1 MEHEY
6 IMDKYEIIKQI
17 GEGSFGKIFLAKGK
31 MDNEPCVIKEINLT
45 KMPVKEK
52 EASEKEVI
60 LLAKMKHANIVTF
73 YASLQE
79 KNKLYIVM
87 EYCDG
92 GDLMKRI
99 NMQHG
104 VLFDEDQILSWF
116 VQISLGLK
124 HIHDKKILH
133 RDVKAQ
139 NVFLSNNGKVAKL
152 GDFGIAR
159 QLNSTTEFAHTCVGT
174 PYYLSPEICEN
185 RPYNNKTD
193 IWSLGCVLYELCAL
207 KHPFQGNSLHE
218 LVLKICRGR
227 FQPVSPNYSYD
238 LRMLISQLF
247 KISPRDRPSINSI
260 LRKPFLHKF
269 VLRYLPPEVAQEELS
284 HTVVYRK
291 RPSASHSRA
300 KQIQAYKL
308 QKSRVQ
314 DPVSLE
320 SGIPQTSR
328 FNMAERPET
337 FRVRGHYG
345 HYYEKLDNLQRK
357 ANAHYD
363 LSHISQRVEDYYKL
377 KGQVVPPPPPPDWT
391 AEFLQRRF
399 EAQQYKIKVEKQMG
413 LRPSSADPYHDQIQ
427 QQKKKEEHLKNHQQ
441 NMSRKNEMKEQEYL
455 KQLQK
460 IREEYHSDIKE
471 FRFRAGVVQGGVKFE
486 INLDVCFPEED
497 SIQEAEELDKLNE
510 TLTFVDGENLKEKLV
525 EVYEN
530 HTDRALEKLSDYP
543 TESIHDMK
551 KPRKHWQPGA
561 PQTLLNFLAGADVTS
576 ACPTMAGNELADHV
590 ILPEDIPEN
599 RKQWKQTP
607 PETLLNILA
616 KAELSDDS
624 FICFEEDEEGRLTL
638 LPPKENKEDDSETY
652 SVAVD
657 EGRHEP
663 RSDDEDTNF
672 EDSEDEL
679 RRELEESLEKLSTS
693 PAERTMESHNFSIN
707 KGQTDEEKTSLP
719 HKLGKSDDDLEN
731 YHGDKQLNTQ
741 ETVLTDPKVLIPHGV
756 QADGGLS
763 QVSLQ
768 LLKGNVNPEH
778 HIITD
783 IQLFTQ
789 TLQQFSK
796 GSDLQRM
803 VFFGPEL
810 ANRNNGIF
818 TGALFHFQWNI
829 QESLNITWWIHKT
842 GASPSSPEG
851 KDVIQCP
858 RRIHHN
864 HIAAG
869 TNQAVHESEEVV
881 VDKFQFAEERT
892 ACNEGSISRTPHSS
906 TTKQMHKIPLRNNAG
921 SNNEHSNLK
930 QARNFKICN
939 CFKELLCM
947 ALSEKDLKV
956 EL

>member
-1 MEHEY
+1 
-6 IMDKYEIIKQI
+6 MDKYKLIKQI

-31 MDNEPCVIKEINLT
+31 VDDEPCVIKEINLT

-52 EASEKEVI
+52 EASEKEVM

-73 YASLQE
+73 YASVQE
-79 KNKLYIVM
+79 ENKLYIVM

-238 LRMLISQLF
+238 LRILISQLF

-260 LRKPFLHKF
+260 LRKPFLQKL
-269 VLRYLPPEVAQEELS
+269 VLRYLPPEVTQEELS
-284 HTVVYRK
+284 HTVVHRK

-308 QKSRVQ
+308 QKTRVQ

-320 SGIPQTSR
+320 SGIVMPFKKQELFQRHEWKPPSRVQQPIIQPQTSR
-328 FNMAERPET
+328 FNMAERPGSI
-337 FRVRGHYG
+337 RVHGHCG
-345 HYYEKLDNLQRK
+345 QYYEKLENLQRK
-357 ANAHYD
+357 ANAHYG
-363 LSHISQRVEDYYKL
+363 LSHISQRVEDYYEL
-377 KGQVVPPPPPPDWT
+377 KVAPPPPPPDWT

-427 QQKKKEEHLKNHQQ
+427 QQKTKEEHLKNDQQ

-471 FRFRAGVVQGGVKFE
+471 FRVRAGVLQENQKIQDKTYLVRQGKAEHQSENKDISGTGEESLQDMEESFKQVTLQDRQDQIILEKRHNTKGGVKFE

-497 SIQEAEELDKLNE
+497 SIQEAEVLDKLNE

-525 EVYEN
+525 DVYEN
-530 HTDRALEKLSDYP
+530 DAHRALEKLSDYP
-543 TESIHDMK
+543 EESIHDMK

-576 ACPTMAGNELADHV
+576 TCPTMAGNELAHHA
-590 ILPEDIPEN
+590 ILPEN

-607 PETLLNILA
+607 PETLLSILA

-624 FICFEEDEEGRLTL
+624 FVSFEEDKEGRIIL
-638 LPPKENKEDDSETY
+638 LPPEENKEDDSETY
-652 SVAVD
+652 SAVDID
-657 EGRHEP
+657 EGRLEP
-663 RSDDEDTNF
+663 RSDGEDTNF

-679 RRELEESLEKLSTS
+679 RHELEESLEKLSTS
-693 PAERTMESHNFSIN
+693 PAEESYIFSIN
-707 KGQTDEEKTSLP
+707 KGQTDEEKMSLP
-719 HKLGKSDDDLEN
+719 HTLKKSGDDLEN
-731 YHGDKQLNTQ
+731 
-741 ETVLTDPKVLIPHGV
+741 
-756 QADGGLS
+756 
-763 QVSLQ
+763 
-768 LLKGNVNPEH
+768 
-778 HIITD
+778 
-783 IQLFTQ
+783 
-789 TLQQFSK
+789 
-796 GSDLQRM
+796 
-803 VFFGPEL
+803 
-810 ANRNNGIF
+810 
-818 TGALFHFQWNI
+818 
-829 QESLNITWWIHKT
+829 
-842 GASPSSPEG
+842 
-851 KDVIQCP
+851 
-858 RRIHHN
+858 N
-864 HIAAG
+864 H
-869 TNQAVHESEEVV
+869 E
-881 VDKFQFAEERT
+881 
-892 ACNEGSISRTPHSS
+892 
-906 TTKQMHKIPLRNNAG
+906 
-921 SNNEHSNLK
+921 
-930 QARNFKICN
+930 
-939 CFKELLCM
+939 
-947 ALSEKDLKV
+947 
-956 EL
+956 

>member
-1 MEHEY
+1 
-6 IMDKYEIIKQI
+6 MDKYAIIKQI

-247 KISPRDRPSINSI
+247 KTSPRDRPSINSI
-260 LRKPFLHKF
+260 LRKPFLHKL

-284 HTVVYRK
+284 HTVVHRK

-320 SGIPQTSR
+320 SGIVMPFKKQELFQRNEWKPPSRAQQPIIQPQTFR
-328 FNMAERPET
+328 FSMAERPES

-363 LSHISQRVEDYYKL
+363 LFHISQRAEDYYKL
-377 KGQVVPPPPPPDWT
+377 KGQVAPPPPPPDWT

-399 EAQQYKIKVEKQMG
+399 EAQQYKMKVEKQMG

-427 QQKKKEEHLKNHQQ
+427 KQKKKEEHLKNHQQ

-471 FRFRAGVVQGGVKFE
+471 FRFRAGVVQENQKIQDKTYLVRQGKAEHQSENKAVSGTGESLQDMEENFKQVRLQDRQDQTILEKRHTTKGGVKFE

-530 HTDRALEKLSDYP
+530 HTDRALEKLCDYP

-551 KPRKHWQPGA
+551 KPRRHWQPGA
-561 PQTLLNFLAGADVTS
+561 PQTLLNFLA
-576 ACPTMAGNELADHV
+576 ADHV
-590 ILPEDIPEN
+590 ILPEDVPEN

-624 FICFEEDEEGRLTL
+624 FICFEEDKEGRLTL
-638 LPPKENKEDDSETY
+638 LPPKENKEDDSEAY
-652 SVAVD
+652 SAAVD
-657 EGRHEP
+657 QGRLEP

-693 PAERTMESHNFSIN
+693 PAERTWN
-707 KGQTDEEKTSLP
+707 
-719 HKLGKSDDDLEN
+719 
-731 YHGDKQLNTQ
+731 
-741 ETVLTDPKVLIPHGV
+741 LT
-756 QADGGLS
+756 
-763 QVSLQ
+763 
-768 LLKGNVNPEH
+768 
-778 HIITD
+778 T
-783 IQLFTQ
+783 
-789 TLQQFSK
+789 
-796 GSDLQRM
+796 
-803 VFFGPEL
+803 
-810 ANRNNGIF
+810 
-818 TGALFHFQWNI
+818 FQ
-829 QESLNITWWIHKT
+829 
-842 GASPSSPEG
+842 
-851 KDVIQCP
+851 
-858 RRIHHN
+858 
-864 HIAAG
+864 
-869 TNQAVHESEEVV
+869 
-881 VDKFQFAEERT
+881 
-892 ACNEGSISRTPHSS
+892 
-906 TTKQMHKIPLRNNAG
+906 
-921 SNNEHSNLK
+921 
-930 QARNFKICN
+930 
-939 CFKELLCM
+939 
-947 ALSEKDLKV
+947 
-956 EL
+956 

>member
-1 MEHEY
+1 
-6 IMDKYEIIKQI
+6 MDKYELIKQI

-31 MDNEPCVIKEINLT
+31 MDDEPCVIKEINLT

-79 KNKLYIVM
+79 ENKLYIVM

-139 NVFLSNNGKVAKL
+139 NVFLSNNGRVAKL

-227 FQPVSPNYSYD
+227 FQPVSLNYSYD
-238 LRMLISQLF
+238 LRILISQLF

-260 LRKPFLHKF
+260 LRKPFLQRL
-269 VLRYLPPEVAQEELS
+269 VLRHLPPEVAREEFS
-284 HTVVYRK
+284 HAVVHRK

-308 QKSRVQ
+308 QKTRVQ

-320 SGIPQTSR
+320 SGIVLHFKKQELFQRNEWKPPSRVQQPIIQPQSSR
-328 FNMAERPET
+328 FNMAERPGSI
-337 FRVRGHYG
+337 RVHGHYG
-345 HYYEKLDNLQRK
+345 HYYEKLDSLERR

-363 LSHISQRVEDYYKL
+363 LSHISQRVEDYYVL
-377 KGQVVPPPPPPDWT
+377 KGRFAPPPPPPDWT

-427 QQKKKEEHLKNHQQ
+427 QQKTKEEHLKNHQQ
-441 NMSRKNEMKEQEYL
+441 NMSRKSEMKEQEYL

-471 FRFRAGVVQGGVKFE
+471 FRVRAGVLQENQKIQDKTYLVRQGKAEHQSESKDISGTGEESIQDMEENFKQVRLQDRQDQIILEKRHNTKGGVKFE

-497 SIQEAEELDKLNE
+497 SIPEAEVLDKLNE

-525 EVYEN
+525 EVYETYD
-530 HTDRALEKLSDYP
+530 TDRALEKLFDYP

-561 PQTLLNFLAGADVTS
+561 PQTLLNFLSGADVTS
-576 ACPTMAGNELADHV
+576 ACPTMAGNELAHHV

-607 PETLLNILA
+607 PETLLSILA

-624 FICFEEDEEGRLTL
+624 FICFEEDQEGRLTL
-638 LPPKENKEDDSETY
+638 LPPEENKEDDSETY
-652 SVAVD
+652 SAADVD
-657 EGRHEP
+657 EGRLEP
-663 RSDDEDTNF
+663 RSDGEDTNF

-679 RRELEESLEKLSTS
+679 RHELEESLEKLSTS
-693 PAERTMESHNFSIN
+693 PAEESHIFSIN
-707 KGQTDEEKTSLP
+707 KGETDEEKMNLP
-719 HKLGKSDDDLEN
+719 DKLGKSDDDLESN
-731 YHGDKQLNTQ
+731 HG
-741 ETVLTDPKVLIPHGV
+741 
-756 QADGGLS
+756 
-763 QVSLQ
+763 
-768 LLKGNVNPEH
+768 
-778 HIITD
+778 
-783 IQLFTQ
+783 
-789 TLQQFSK
+789 
-796 GSDLQRM
+796 
-803 VFFGPEL
+803 
-810 ANRNNGIF
+810 
-818 TGALFHFQWNI
+818 
-829 QESLNITWWIHKT
+829 
-842 GASPSSPEG
+842 
-851 KDVIQCP
+851 
-858 RRIHHN
+858 
-864 HIAAG
+864 
-869 TNQAVHESEEVV
+869 
-881 VDKFQFAEERT
+881 
-892 ACNEGSISRTPHSS
+892 
-906 TTKQMHKIPLRNNAG
+906 
-921 SNNEHSNLK
+921 
-930 QARNFKICN
+930 
-939 CFKELLCM
+939 
-947 ALSEKDLKV
+947 
-956 EL
+956 

>member
-1 MEHEY
+1 
-6 IMDKYEIIKQI
+6 MDKYEIIKQI

-207 KHPFQGNSLHE
+207 KHPVTILTVLYLLFSLIKFQGNSLHE

-227 FQPVSPNYSYD
+227 FPPVSPNYSYD
-238 LRMLISQLF
+238 LRILISQLF
-247 KISPRDRPSINSI
+247 KISPRDRPSISSI
-260 LRKPFLHKF
+260 LRKPFLQKL
-269 VLRYLPPEVAQEELS
+269 VLRYLPPEAAQEELI
-284 HTVVYRK
+284 HTVIHRK
-291 RPSASHSRA
+291 MPSASHSGA

-308 QKSRVQ
+308 QKTRVQ
-314 DPVSLE
+314 NPVALE
-320 SGIPQTSR
+320 SGIVMPFKKQELFQRNEWKPPSR
-328 FNMAERPET
+328 VQQPIIQVLFNMAERAESI
-337 FRVRGHYG
+337 RLRDHYG

-357 ANAHYD
+357 ANACYD

-377 KGQVVPPPPPPDWT
+377 KERVAPPPPPPNWA

-427 QQKKKEEHLKNHQQ
+427 QQQTKEEHLKNHQQ

-471 FRFRAGVVQGGVKFE
+471 FRFRAGVFQENQKIQDKTYLVRQGKAEHQSENKDISETEESVQVPVPSLSKLIFLSKSHSDMEENFKQVRLQDRQDQTILEKRRNTKGGVRFE
-486 INLDVCFPEED
+486 INLDACFPEED
-497 SIQEAEELDKLNE
+497 SIQETEVLDKLNE
-510 TLTFVDGENLKEKLV
+510 TLTFVDGENLKEKMV
-525 EVYEN
+525 EVHEN
-530 HTDRALEKLSDYP
+530 HTDRALETLSDHP

-576 ACPTMAGNELADHV
+576 TCPTMAGNE
-590 ILPEDIPEN
+590 
-599 RKQWKQTP
+599 
-607 PETLLNILA
+607 
-616 KAELSDDS
+616 
-624 FICFEEDEEGRLTL
+624 
-638 LPPKENKEDDSETY
+638 
-652 SVAVD
+652 
-657 EGRHEP
+657 
-663 RSDDEDTNF
+663 
-672 EDSEDEL
+672 
-679 RRELEESLEKLSTS
+679 
-693 PAERTMESHNFSIN
+693 
-707 KGQTDEEKTSLP
+707 
-719 HKLGKSDDDLEN
+719 
-731 YHGDKQLNTQ
+731 
-741 ETVLTDPKVLIPHGV
+741 
-756 QADGGLS
+756 
-763 QVSLQ
+763 
-768 LLKGNVNPEH
+768 
-778 HIITD
+778 
-783 IQLFTQ
+783 
-789 TLQQFSK
+789 
-796 GSDLQRM
+796 
-803 VFFGPEL
+803 
-810 ANRNNGIF
+810 
-818 TGALFHFQWNI
+818 
-829 QESLNITWWIHKT
+829 
-842 GASPSSPEG
+842 
-851 KDVIQCP
+851 
-858 RRIHHN
+858 
-864 HIAAG
+864 
-869 TNQAVHESEEVV
+869 
-881 VDKFQFAEERT
+881 
-892 ACNEGSISRTPHSS
+892 
-906 TTKQMHKIPLRNNAG
+906 
-921 SNNEHSNLK
+921 
-930 QARNFKICN
+930 
-939 CFKELLCM
+939 
-947 ALSEKDLKV
+947 
-956 EL
+956 

>member
-1 MEHEY
+1 
-6 IMDKYEIIKQI
+6 MDKYEIIKQI

-31 MDNEPCVIKEINLT
+31 TDKEPCVIKEINLT

-133 RDVKAQ
+133 RDVKTQ

-238 LRMLISQLF
+238 LRILISQLF
-247 KISPRDRPSINSI
+247 KISPRDRPSINSV
-260 LRKPFLHKF
+260 LRKPFLQKL
-269 VLRYLPPEVAQEELS
+269 VLRYLPPEKELT
-284 HTVVYRK
+284 HTVIPRK
-291 RPSASHSRA
+291 RPSASHSGA

-308 QKSRVQ
+308 QKTRVQ

-320 SGIPQTSR
+320 SGAVMPFKKQELFQRNEWKPPSRVQQPIIQPQTSR
-328 FNMAERPET
+328 FNMAERPESI
-337 FRVRGHYG
+337 RVHDHYG

-363 LSHISQRVEDYYKL
+363 LSHISQRGEDFYKV
-377 KGQVVPPPPPPDWT
+377 KGQVAPPPPPADWT

-399 EAQQYKIKVEKQMG
+399 EARQYKIKVEKQMG
-413 LRPSSADPYHDQIQ
+413 LRPSSADPYRDQIQ
-427 QQKKKEEHLKNHQQ
+427 QQKTQEEYLKNYQQ
-441 NMSRKNEMKEQEYL
+441 NVSRKNEMKEQEYL

-460 IREEYHSDIKE
+460 IREEYHSDMKE
-471 FRFRAGVVQGGVKFE
+471 FRFRAGVLQENQKIQDKTYLVRQGKAEHQSENKDISGTGEESLQDMEENFKQVRLQDSQDQTILEKRHNTKGGVKFE
-486 INLDVCFPEED
+486 TNLDVCFPED
-497 SIQEAEELDKLNE
+497 NSIQEAEVLDKLNE

-530 HTDRALEKLSDYP
+530 PTDRALEKLSDYP
-543 TESIHDMK
+543 TESIYDMK
-551 KPRKHWQPGA
+551 KPRKHWQTGA
-561 PQTLLNFLAGADVTS
+561 PQTLLNFLADADVTS
-576 ACPTMAGNELADHV
+576 ACPTMAENELAHHG
-590 ILPEDIPEN
+590 ILPKDIPEN

-607 PETLLNILA
+607 PETLLSILE
-616 KAELSDDS
+616 KADLFDDS
-624 FICFEEDEEGRLTL
+624 FICFKEDKE
-638 LPPKENKEDDSETY
+638 ENKEDDLETN
-652 SVAVD
+652 SAVAVD
-657 EGRHEP
+657 EGRLEP

-679 RRELEESLEKLSTS
+679 RQELEESLEKLSTS
-693 PAERTMESHNFSIN
+693 PAERTTESHIFSIN
-707 KGQTDEEKTSLP
+707 KGQTDEEKMSLP
-719 HKLGKSDDDLEN
+719 HKLGKSGDDLEN
-731 YHGDKQLNTQ
+731 NY
-741 ETVLTDPKVLIPHGV
+741 
-756 QADGGLS
+756 
-763 QVSLQ
+763 
-768 LLKGNVNPEH
+768 
-778 HIITD
+778 
-783 IQLFTQ
+783 
-789 TLQQFSK
+789 
-796 GSDLQRM
+796 R
-803 VFFGPEL
+803 
-810 ANRNNGIF
+810 
-818 TGALFHFQWNI
+818 
-829 QESLNITWWIHKT
+829 
-842 GASPSSPEG
+842 
-851 KDVIQCP
+851 
-858 RRIHHN
+858 
-864 HIAAG
+864 
-869 TNQAVHESEEVV
+869 
-881 VDKFQFAEERT
+881 
-892 ACNEGSISRTPHSS
+892 
-906 TTKQMHKIPLRNNAG
+906 
-921 SNNEHSNLK
+921 
-930 QARNFKICN
+930 
-939 CFKELLCM
+939 
-947 ALSEKDLKV
+947 
-956 EL
+956 

>member
-1 MEHEY
+1 
-6 IMDKYEIIKQI
+6 MDKYELIKQI

-31 MDNEPCVIKEINLT
+31 MDDEPCVIKEINLT

-79 KNKLYIVM
+79 ENKLYIVM

-133 RDVKAQ
+133 RDIKAQ

-207 KHPFQGNSLHE
+207 KHPVSTFQGNSLHE

-238 LRMLISQLF
+238 LRLLISQLF

-260 LRKPFLHKF
+260 LRKPFLQKL
-269 VLRYLPPEVAQEELS
+269 VLRHLPPEVAREELS
-284 HTVVYRK
+284 HAVVHRK

-308 QKSRVQ
+308 LKTRVQ

-320 SGIPQTSR
+320 SGMVMPFKKQELFQRNEWKPPSSTSR
-328 FNMAERPET
+328 FNMAEKPGSI
-337 FRVRGHYG
+337 RVRGHYG
-345 HYYEKLDNLQRK
+345 HYYEKLEDLQRK

-363 LSHISQRVEDYYKL
+363 LSPISQRVEDYYEL
-377 KGQVVPPPPPPDWT
+377 KGQVAPPPPPHDWT

-427 QQKKKEEHLKNHQQ
+427 QQKTKEEHLKSHQQ

-471 FRFRAGVVQGGVKFE
+471 FRVRAGVLQENQKIQDKTYLVRQGKTEHQSENKDIYGTGEESLQVSSVIQTVFFLSFQDTEENFKQVRLQDRQDQIILEKRHNTKGGVKFE

-497 SIQEAEELDKLNE
+497 SIQEAEVLDKLNE

-530 HTDRALEKLSDYP
+530 DTDRALEKLSDYP

-551 KPRKHWQPGA
+551 KPRKHWQAGA

-576 ACPTMAGNELADHV
+576 ACPTMAGNE
-590 ILPEDIPEN
+590 
-599 RKQWKQTP
+599 
-607 PETLLNILA
+607 
-616 KAELSDDS
+616 
-624 FICFEEDEEGRLTL
+624 
-638 LPPKENKEDDSETY
+638 
-652 SVAVD
+652 
-657 EGRHEP
+657 
-663 RSDDEDTNF
+663 
-672 EDSEDEL
+672 
-679 RRELEESLEKLSTS
+679 
-693 PAERTMESHNFSIN
+693 
-707 KGQTDEEKTSLP
+707 
-719 HKLGKSDDDLEN
+719 
-731 YHGDKQLNTQ
+731 
-741 ETVLTDPKVLIPHGV
+741 
-756 QADGGLS
+756 
-763 QVSLQ
+763 
-768 LLKGNVNPEH
+768 
-778 HIITD
+778 
-783 IQLFTQ
+783 
-789 TLQQFSK
+789 
-796 GSDLQRM
+796 
-803 VFFGPEL
+803 
-810 ANRNNGIF
+810 
-818 TGALFHFQWNI
+818 
-829 QESLNITWWIHKT
+829 
-842 GASPSSPEG
+842 
-851 KDVIQCP
+851 
-858 RRIHHN
+858 
-864 HIAAG
+864 
-869 TNQAVHESEEVV
+869 
-881 VDKFQFAEERT
+881 
-892 ACNEGSISRTPHSS
+892 
-906 TTKQMHKIPLRNNAG
+906 
-921 SNNEHSNLK
+921 
-930 QARNFKICN
+930 
-939 CFKELLCM
+939 
-947 ALSEKDLKV
+947 
-956 EL
+956 

>member
-1 MEHEY
+1 M
-6 IMDKYEIIKQI
+6 
-17 GEGSFGKIFLAKGK
+17 
-31 MDNEPCVIKEINLT
+31 
-45 KMPVKEK
+45 
-52 EASEKEVI
+52 
-60 LLAKMKHANIVTF
+60 LLCK
-73 YASLQE
+73 
-79 KNKLYIVM
+79 
-87 EYCDG
+87 
-92 GDLMKRI
+92 
-99 NMQHG
+99 
-104 VLFDEDQILSWF
+104 ILSWF

-238 LRMLISQLF
+238 LRILISQLF

-260 LRKPFLHKF
+260 LKKPFLQKL
-269 VLRYLPPEVAQEELS
+269 VLRHLPPEVAREELS
-284 HTVVYRK
+284 HTVVHRK

-308 QKSRVQ
+308 QKTRVQ

-320 SGIPQTSR
+320 SGIVMPFKKQELFQRNEWKPPSRVQQPIIQPQTSR
-328 FNMAERPET
+328 FNMSERPGSI
-337 FRVRGHYG
+337 RVHGHYG
-345 HYYEKLDNLQRK
+345 HYYEKLDNLQRR
-357 ANAHYD
+357 ANEHSD
-363 LSHISQRVEDYYKL
+363 LSHVSQRVEDHCEL
-377 KGQVVPPPPPPDWT
+377 KGRVAPPPPPPDWT

-427 QQKKKEEHLKNHQQ
+427 QQKTKEEHLKNHQQ

-471 FRFRAGVVQGGVKFE
+471 FRVRAGVLQENQKIQDKTYLVRQGKAEHHSENKDISGTGEESLQDMEENFKQVRLQDRQDQIILEKRHNTKGGLKFE

-497 SIQEAEELDKLNE
+497 SIQEAEVLDKLNE
-510 TLTFVDGENLKEKLV
+510 TLTFVDAENLKEKLV

-530 HTDRALEKLSDYP
+530 DTDRALEKLSDYP

-576 ACPTMAGNELADHV
+576 ACPTMTGNELAHRV
-590 ILPEDIPEN
+590 ILPEDMPEN

-607 PETLLNILA
+607 PETLLSILA

-624 FICFEEDEEGRLTL
+624 FICFEEDQEGRLTL
-638 LPPKENKEDDSETY
+638 LPPEENKEDDSETY
-652 SVAVD
+652 SAVDVD
-657 EGRHEP
+657 EGRLEP
-663 RSDDEDTNF
+663 RSDGEDTNF

-679 RRELEESLEKLSTS
+679 RHELEESLEKLSTS
-693 PAERTMESHNFSIN
+693 PAEEYHIFSIN
-707 KGQTDEEKTSLP
+707 KGETDEEKMSLP
-719 HKLGKSDDDLEN
+719 DKLGKSDDDLESN
-731 YHGDKQLNTQ
+731 HG
-741 ETVLTDPKVLIPHGV
+741 
-756 QADGGLS
+756 
-763 QVSLQ
+763 
-768 LLKGNVNPEH
+768 
-778 HIITD
+778 
-783 IQLFTQ
+783 
-789 TLQQFSK
+789 
-796 GSDLQRM
+796 
-803 VFFGPEL
+803 
-810 ANRNNGIF
+810 
-818 TGALFHFQWNI
+818 
-829 QESLNITWWIHKT
+829 
-842 GASPSSPEG
+842 
-851 KDVIQCP
+851 
-858 RRIHHN
+858 
-864 HIAAG
+864 
-869 TNQAVHESEEVV
+869 
-881 VDKFQFAEERT
+881 
-892 ACNEGSISRTPHSS
+892 
-906 TTKQMHKIPLRNNAG
+906 
-921 SNNEHSNLK
+921 
-930 QARNFKICN
+930 
-939 CFKELLCM
+939 
-947 ALSEKDLKV
+947 
-956 EL
+956 

>member
-1 MEHEY
+1 
-6 IMDKYEIIKQI
+6 MDKYEIIKQI

-79 KNKLYIVM
+79 KNRLYIVM

-139 NVFLSNNGKVAKL
+139 NIFLSNNGKVAKL

-238 LRMLISQLF
+238 LRILMSQLF

-260 LRKPFLHKF
+260 LRKPFLQKL
-269 VLRYLPPEVAQEELS
+269 VLRYLPPEVAREELS
-284 HTVVYRK
+284 HTVMHRK
-291 RPSASHSRA
+291 RPSAPHSGAR
-300 KQIQAYKL
+300 QIQAYKL
-308 QKSRVQ
+308 QKTRVQ

-320 SGIPQTSR
+320 SGIVMPFKKQELFQRNEWKPPSR
-328 FNMAERPET
+328 LQQPITQVLFNMAERPESI
-337 FRVRGHYG
+337 RVHGHYG
-345 HYYEKLDNLQRK
+345 HYYEKLNNLQRK

-363 LSHISQRVEDYYKL
+363 LSHISQRVEDFYKL
-377 KGQVVPPPPPPDWT
+377 KGRVAPPPPPPDWT

-427 QQKKKEEHLKNHQQ
+427 QQKTKEEHLKNHQQ

-471 FRFRAGVVQGGVKFE
+471 FRFRAGILQENQKIQDKTYLVRQGKAEHQSENKDISGTGEESLQRVIQTGFVFLSFQDMVENFKQIRIQDRQDQTIEKRHNTKGGVKFE

-497 SIQEAEELDKLNE
+497 SIQEAEVLDKLNE
-510 TLTFVDGENLKEKLV
+510 TLTFEDGENLKEKIV

-530 HTDRALEKLSDYP
+530 HIDRALEKLSDYS

-551 KPRKHWQPGA
+551 KNRKHWQPGA
-561 PQTLLNFLAGADVTS
+561 PQTLLNFLAGANVTS
-576 ACPTMAGNELADHV
+576 ACPAMAGNE
-590 ILPEDIPEN
+590 
-599 RKQWKQTP
+599 
-607 PETLLNILA
+607 
-616 KAELSDDS
+616 
-624 FICFEEDEEGRLTL
+624 
-638 LPPKENKEDDSETY
+638 
-652 SVAVD
+652 
-657 EGRHEP
+657 
-663 RSDDEDTNF
+663 
-672 EDSEDEL
+672 
-679 RRELEESLEKLSTS
+679 
-693 PAERTMESHNFSIN
+693 
-707 KGQTDEEKTSLP
+707 
-719 HKLGKSDDDLEN
+719 
-731 YHGDKQLNTQ
+731 
-741 ETVLTDPKVLIPHGV
+741 
-756 QADGGLS
+756 
-763 QVSLQ
+763 
-768 LLKGNVNPEH
+768 
-778 HIITD
+778 
-783 IQLFTQ
+783 
-789 TLQQFSK
+789 
-796 GSDLQRM
+796 
-803 VFFGPEL
+803 
-810 ANRNNGIF
+810 
-818 TGALFHFQWNI
+818 
-829 QESLNITWWIHKT
+829 
-842 GASPSSPEG
+842 
-851 KDVIQCP
+851 
-858 RRIHHN
+858 
-864 HIAAG
+864 
-869 TNQAVHESEEVV
+869 
-881 VDKFQFAEERT
+881 
-892 ACNEGSISRTPHSS
+892 
-906 TTKQMHKIPLRNNAG
+906 
-921 SNNEHSNLK
+921 
-930 QARNFKICN
+930 
-939 CFKELLCM
+939 
-947 ALSEKDLKV
+947 
-956 EL
+956 

>member
-1 MEHEY
+1 
-6 IMDKYEIIKQI
+6 MDKYEIIKKI

-159 QLNSTTEFAHTCVGT
+159 QLNSTTELAHTCVGT

-207 KHPFQGNSLHE
+207 KHPVSTFQGKSLHE

-238 LRMLISQLF
+238 LRILISQLF
-247 KISPRDRPSINSI
+247 KIPPRDRPSINSI
-260 LRKPFLHKF
+260 LRKPFLQKV
-269 VLRYLPPEVAQEELS
+269 VLRYLPPEVTQGELS
-284 HTVVYRK
+284 HTVIHRK
-291 RPSASHSRA
+291 RPSALQSGA

-308 QKSRVQ
+308 QKTRVQ

-320 SGIPQTSR
+320 SGTVTPVKKQELFQRYEWKPPSRTSR
-328 FNMAERPET
+328 FNMAERPESI
-337 FRVRGHYG
+337 RVRGHYG
-345 HYYEKLDNLQRK
+345 HYYDKLDNLQGK

-377 KGQVVPPPPPPDWT
+377 KGRVAAPPPPPDWT

-427 QQKKKEEHLKNHQQ
+427 QQKIKEEHLRNHQQ
-441 NMSRKNEMKEQEYL
+441 NISRKNEMKEQEYL

-471 FRFRAGVVQGGVKFE
+471 FRFRAGVLQENQKIQDKTYLVRQGKAEYQSENKGTSGTGEESLQVSVPSPSKQIFLSKSHTVFDPFSDMEENFKQVRLQDRQDQTILEKKHNTKGGVKFE

-497 SIQEAEELDKLNE
+497 SIQEAEVLDKLNE

-530 HTDRALEKLSDYP
+530 HTDRALEELSDYP

-561 PQTLLNFLAGADVTS
+561 PQTLLNFLAGVDVTS
-576 ACPTMAGNELADHV
+576 ACPSMAGNE
-590 ILPEDIPEN
+590 
-599 RKQWKQTP
+599 
-607 PETLLNILA
+607 
-616 KAELSDDS
+616 
-624 FICFEEDEEGRLTL
+624 
-638 LPPKENKEDDSETY
+638 
-652 SVAVD
+652 
-657 EGRHEP
+657 
-663 RSDDEDTNF
+663 
-672 EDSEDEL
+672 
-679 RRELEESLEKLSTS
+679 
-693 PAERTMESHNFSIN
+693 
-707 KGQTDEEKTSLP
+707 
-719 HKLGKSDDDLEN
+719 
-731 YHGDKQLNTQ
+731 
-741 ETVLTDPKVLIPHGV
+741 
-756 QADGGLS
+756 
-763 QVSLQ
+763 
-768 LLKGNVNPEH
+768 
-778 HIITD
+778 
-783 IQLFTQ
+783 
-789 TLQQFSK
+789 
-796 GSDLQRM
+796 
-803 VFFGPEL
+803 
-810 ANRNNGIF
+810 
-818 TGALFHFQWNI
+818 
-829 QESLNITWWIHKT
+829 
-842 GASPSSPEG
+842 
-851 KDVIQCP
+851 
-858 RRIHHN
+858 
-864 HIAAG
+864 
-869 TNQAVHESEEVV
+869 
-881 VDKFQFAEERT
+881 
-892 ACNEGSISRTPHSS
+892 
-906 TTKQMHKIPLRNNAG
+906 
-921 SNNEHSNLK
+921 
-930 QARNFKICN
+930 
-939 CFKELLCM
+939 
-947 ALSEKDLKV
+947 
-956 EL
+956 

>member
-1 MEHEY
+1 
-6 IMDKYEIIKQI
+6 MDKYEIIKQI

-207 KHPFQGNSLHE
+207 KHPVSTFQGNSLHE

-238 LRMLISQLF
+238 LRILISQLF

-260 LRKPFLHKF
+260 LRKPFLQKF
-269 VLRYLPPEVAQEELS
+269 VLSYLPPEVTREELS
-284 HTVVYRK
+284 PMVMHRK
-291 RPSASHSRA
+291 RPSASHFGA

-308 QKSRVQ
+308 RKTRVQ
-314 DPVSLE
+314 DPVFLE
-320 SGIPQTSR
+320 SGIVMPFKKQELFQRNEWKPPSRPRTSR
-328 FNMAERPET
+328 FNMAERPESI
-337 FRVRGHYG
+337 RVHGHYG

-363 LSHISQRVEDYYKL
+363 LSHISQRVDNYYKL
-377 KGQVVPPPPPPDWT
+377 RGQVAPPPPPPDWT

-413 LRPSSADPYHDQIQ
+413 LRPSSADPYCDKIQ
-427 QQKKKEEHLKNHQQ
+427 QQKTKEEHLQNHQQ

-471 FRFRAGVVQGGVKFE
+471 FRFRAGVLQENQKIQDKTYLVRQRKAEHQSENKDISGTGEESLQVPVFFLSFQDMVENFKQIRLQDRQDQTIERRHNTKGGVKFE

-497 SIQEAEELDKLNE
+497 SIQEAE
-510 TLTFVDGENLKEKLV
+510 V
-525 EVYEN
+525 
-530 HTDRALEKLSDYP
+530 
-543 TESIHDMK
+543 
-551 KPRKHWQPGA
+551 
-561 PQTLLNFLAGADVTS
+561 
-576 ACPTMAGNELADHV
+576 
-590 ILPEDIPEN
+590 
-599 RKQWKQTP
+599 
-607 PETLLNILA
+607 
-616 KAELSDDS
+616 
-624 FICFEEDEEGRLTL
+624 
-638 LPPKENKEDDSETY
+638 
-652 SVAVD
+652 
-657 EGRHEP
+657 
-663 RSDDEDTNF
+663 
-672 EDSEDEL
+672 
-679 RRELEESLEKLSTS
+679 
-693 PAERTMESHNFSIN
+693 
-707 KGQTDEEKTSLP
+707 
-719 HKLGKSDDDLEN
+719 
-731 YHGDKQLNTQ
+731 
-741 ETVLTDPKVLIPHGV
+741 
-756 QADGGLS
+756 
-763 QVSLQ
+763 
-768 LLKGNVNPEH
+768 
-778 HIITD
+778 
-783 IQLFTQ
+783 
-789 TLQQFSK
+789 
-796 GSDLQRM
+796 
-803 VFFGPEL
+803 
-810 ANRNNGIF
+810 
-818 TGALFHFQWNI
+818 
-829 QESLNITWWIHKT
+829 
-842 GASPSSPEG
+842 
-851 KDVIQCP
+851 
-858 RRIHHN
+858 
-864 HIAAG
+864 
-869 TNQAVHESEEVV
+869 
-881 VDKFQFAEERT
+881 
-892 ACNEGSISRTPHSS
+892 
-906 TTKQMHKIPLRNNAG
+906 
-921 SNNEHSNLK
+921 
-930 QARNFKICN
+930 
-939 CFKELLCM
+939 
-947 ALSEKDLKV
+947 
-956 EL
+956 

>member
-1 MEHEY
+1 
-6 IMDKYEIIKQI
+6 MDKYEIIKQI

-60 LLAKMKHANIVTF
+60 LLAEMKHANIVTF
-73 YASLQE
+73 CASLQE
-79 KNKLYIVM
+79 NNKLYIVM

-104 VLFDEDQILSWF
+104 VLFNEDQILSWF

-139 NVFLSNNGKVAKL
+139 NIFLSNNGKVAKL

-207 KHPFQGNSLHE
+207 KHPVTILTVLFLMFSLIKFQGNSLHE

-227 FQPVSPNYSYD
+227 FPPVSPNYSYD
-238 LRMLISQLF
+238 LRILISQLF

-260 LRKPFLHKF
+260 LRKPFLQKL
-269 VLRYLPPEVAQEELS
+269 VLRYLPPEVAQEELRHS
-284 HTVVYRK
+284 VIHRK
-291 RPSASHSRA
+291 RPSASHSGA

-308 QKSRVQ
+308 QKTRVQ

-320 SGIPQTSR
+320 SGIVMPFKKQELFQRNEWKPPSR
-328 FNMAERPET
+328 VQQPIIQVLFNMVERPESI
-337 FRVRGHYG
+337 RVRGHYG

-357 ANAHYD
+357 ANARYD

-377 KGQVVPPPPPPDWT
+377 KGRVAPPPPPPDWT

-427 QQKKKEEHLKNHQQ
+427 QQETKEEHLKNHQQ
-441 NMSRKNEMKEQEYL
+441 NMARKNEMKEQEYL

-471 FRFRAGVVQGGVKFE
+471 FRFRAGVLQENQKIQDKTYLVRQGKAEHQSENKDISETEESLQKSLSLCDIHILSYKECNPTVVVFFLSFQDMEENFKQVRLQDRQDQTLLEKRRNTKGGVRFE
-486 INLDVCFPEED
+486 INLDVCFPGED
-497 SIQEAEELDKLNE
+497 SIQEAEVLDKLNE
-510 TLTFVDGENLKEKLV
+510 TLTFVDGENLKEKSV

-530 HTDRALEKLSDYP
+530 HTDRALEKLSDHP

-576 ACPTMAGNELADHV
+576 AHPTMAGNE
-590 ILPEDIPEN
+590 
-599 RKQWKQTP
+599 
-607 PETLLNILA
+607 
-616 KAELSDDS
+616 
-624 FICFEEDEEGRLTL
+624 
-638 LPPKENKEDDSETY
+638 
-652 SVAVD
+652 
-657 EGRHEP
+657 
-663 RSDDEDTNF
+663 
-672 EDSEDEL
+672 
-679 RRELEESLEKLSTS
+679 
-693 PAERTMESHNFSIN
+693 
-707 KGQTDEEKTSLP
+707 
-719 HKLGKSDDDLEN
+719 
-731 YHGDKQLNTQ
+731 
-741 ETVLTDPKVLIPHGV
+741 
-756 QADGGLS
+756 
-763 QVSLQ
+763 
-768 LLKGNVNPEH
+768 
-778 HIITD
+778 
-783 IQLFTQ
+783 
-789 TLQQFSK
+789 
-796 GSDLQRM
+796 
-803 VFFGPEL
+803 
-810 ANRNNGIF
+810 
-818 TGALFHFQWNI
+818 
-829 QESLNITWWIHKT
+829 
-842 GASPSSPEG
+842 
-851 KDVIQCP
+851 
-858 RRIHHN
+858 
-864 HIAAG
+864 
-869 TNQAVHESEEVV
+869 
-881 VDKFQFAEERT
+881 
-892 ACNEGSISRTPHSS
+892 
-906 TTKQMHKIPLRNNAG
+906 
-921 SNNEHSNLK
+921 
-930 QARNFKICN
+930 
-939 CFKELLCM
+939 
-947 ALSEKDLKV
+947 
-956 EL
+956 

>member
-1 MEHEY
+1 
-6 IMDKYEIIKQI
+6 MDKYELIKQI

-31 MDNEPCVIKEINLT
+31 MDDEPCVIKEINLT

-79 KNKLYIVM
+79 ENKLYIVM

-139 NVFLSNNGKVAKL
+139 NIFLSNNGRVAKL

-238 LRMLISQLF
+238 LRILISQLF

-260 LRKPFLHKF
+260 LRKPFLQRL
-269 VLRYLPPEVAQEELS
+269 VLRHLPPEVAWEELS
-284 HTVVYRK
+284 HTVVHRK

-300 KQIQAYKL
+300 KQIQAHKL
-308 QKSRVQ
+308 QKTRVQ

-320 SGIPQTSR
+320 SGIVLPFKKQELFQRNEWKPPSRVQQPIIQPQSSR
-328 FNMAERPET
+328 FNMAERPGSI
-337 FRVRGHYG
+337 RVHGHYG
-345 HYYEKLDNLQRK
+345 HYYEKLDSLERK

-363 LSHISQRVEDYYKL
+363 LSHISQRVEDYYGL
-377 KGQVVPPPPPPDWT
+377 KGRVAPPPPDWT

-399 EAQQYKIKVEKQMG
+399 EAQQYKIKVEKQMDMEENFKQVR
-413 LRPSSADPYHDQIQ
+413 LQDRQDQIILE
-427 QQKKKEEHLKNHQQ
+427 KRHNTK
-441 NMSRKNEMKEQEYL
+441 
-455 KQLQK
+455 
-460 IREEYHSDIKE
+460 
-471 FRFRAGVVQGGVKFE
+471 GGVKFE

-497 SIQEAEELDKLNE
+497 SIQEAEVLDKLNE
-510 TLTFVDGENLKEKLV
+510 TLTFVDAENLKEKLV

-530 HTDRALEKLSDYP
+530 DTDRALEKLSDCP

-576 ACPTMAGNELADHV
+576 ACPTMAGNELAHHV

-599 RKQWKQTP
+599 RKQWTQTP
-607 PETLLNILA
+607 PETLLSILA

-624 FICFEEDEEGRLTL
+624 FICFEEDQEGRVTL
-638 LPPKENKEDDSETY
+638 LPPEENKEDDSETY
-652 SVAVD
+652 SAVDVD
-657 EGRHEP
+657 EGRLES
-663 RSDDEDTNF
+663 RSDGEDTNF

-679 RRELEESLEKLSTS
+679 RHELEESLEKLSTS
-693 PAERTMESHNFSIN
+693 PAEESHIFSIN
-707 KGQTDEEKTSLP
+707 KGETDEEKMSLP
-719 HKLGKSDDDLEN
+719 DKLGKSDDDLESN
-731 YHGDKQLNTQ
+731 HG
-741 ETVLTDPKVLIPHGV
+741 
-756 QADGGLS
+756 
-763 QVSLQ
+763 
-768 LLKGNVNPEH
+768 
-778 HIITD
+778 
-783 IQLFTQ
+783 
-789 TLQQFSK
+789 
-796 GSDLQRM
+796 
-803 VFFGPEL
+803 
-810 ANRNNGIF
+810 
-818 TGALFHFQWNI
+818 
-829 QESLNITWWIHKT
+829 
-842 GASPSSPEG
+842 
-851 KDVIQCP
+851 
-858 RRIHHN
+858 
-864 HIAAG
+864 
-869 TNQAVHESEEVV
+869 
-881 VDKFQFAEERT
+881 
-892 ACNEGSISRTPHSS
+892 
-906 TTKQMHKIPLRNNAG
+906 
-921 SNNEHSNLK
+921 
-930 QARNFKICN
+930 
-939 CFKELLCM
+939 
-947 ALSEKDLKV
+947 
-956 EL
+956 

>member
-1 MEHEY
+1 
-6 IMDKYEIIKQI
+6 MDKYAIIKQI

-207 KHPFQGNSLHE
+207 KHPPVVFTILFLLFSLIKFQGNSLHE

-260 LRKPFLHKF
+260 LRKPFLHKL
-269 VLRYLPPEVAQEELS
+269 VLRYLPPEVAQEELC
-284 HTVVYRK
+284 HTVVHRK

-300 KQIQAYKL
+300 KQIQEYKL

-320 SGIPQTSR
+320 SGIVMPFKKQELFQRNEWKPPSR
-328 FNMAERPET
+328 AQQPIIQVLFSMAERPES

-363 LSHISQRVEDYYKL
+363 LSHISQRAEDYYKL
-377 KGQVVPPPPPPDWT
+377 KGQVAPPPPPPDWT

-399 EAQQYKIKVEKQMG
+399 EAQQYKMKVEKQMG

-427 QQKKKEEHLKNHQQ
+427 KQKKKEEHLKNHQQ

-471 FRFRAGVVQGGVKFE
+471 FRFRAGVVQENQKIQDKTYLVRQGKAEHQSENKAISGTGESLQKSLSLCGIHILIQTGFFLSFQGMEENFKQVRLQDRQDQTILEKRHTTKGGVKFE

-525 EVYEN
+525 EVYEK
-530 HTDRALEKLSDYP
+530 HTDRALEKLCDYP

-551 KPRKHWQPGA
+551 KPRRHWQPGA

-576 ACPTMAGNELADHV
+576 ACPTMAGNE
-590 ILPEDIPEN
+590 
-599 RKQWKQTP
+599 
-607 PETLLNILA
+607 
-616 KAELSDDS
+616 
-624 FICFEEDEEGRLTL
+624 
-638 LPPKENKEDDSETY
+638 
-652 SVAVD
+652 
-657 EGRHEP
+657 
-663 RSDDEDTNF
+663 
-672 EDSEDEL
+672 
-679 RRELEESLEKLSTS
+679 
-693 PAERTMESHNFSIN
+693 
-707 KGQTDEEKTSLP
+707 
-719 HKLGKSDDDLEN
+719 
-731 YHGDKQLNTQ
+731 
-741 ETVLTDPKVLIPHGV
+741 
-756 QADGGLS
+756 
-763 QVSLQ
+763 
-768 LLKGNVNPEH
+768 
-778 HIITD
+778 
-783 IQLFTQ
+783 
-789 TLQQFSK
+789 
-796 GSDLQRM
+796 
-803 VFFGPEL
+803 
-810 ANRNNGIF
+810 
-818 TGALFHFQWNI
+818 
-829 QESLNITWWIHKT
+829 
-842 GASPSSPEG
+842 
-851 KDVIQCP
+851 
-858 RRIHHN
+858 
-864 HIAAG
+864 
-869 TNQAVHESEEVV
+869 
-881 VDKFQFAEERT
+881 
-892 ACNEGSISRTPHSS
+892 
-906 TTKQMHKIPLRNNAG
+906 
-921 SNNEHSNLK
+921 
-930 QARNFKICN
+930 
-939 CFKELLCM
+939 
-947 ALSEKDLKV
+947 
-956 EL
+956 

>member
-1 MEHEY
+1 
-6 IMDKYEIIKQI
+6 MDKYEIIKKI

-31 MDNEPCVIKEINLT
+31 MDNEQCVIKEIDLT

-73 YASLQE
+73 YASFQE

-159 QLNSTTEFAHTCVGT
+159 QLNSTTELAHTCVGT

-207 KHPFQGNSLHE
+207 KHPVILTLLFLLFSLMKFQGNSLHE

-238 LRMLISQLF
+238 LRVLISQLF

-260 LRKPFLHKF
+260 LRKPFLQKL
-269 VLRYLPPEVAQEELS
+269 VLRYLPPEVAQEEPS
-284 HTVVYRK
+284 RTVIHRK
-291 RPSASHSRA
+291 RPSALQSGA

-308 QKSRVQ
+308 PKTRAQ

-320 SGIPQTSR
+320 SGIVMPVKKQELFQISEWKPPSR
-328 FNMAERPET
+328 VQRPIIQVLFNVAERPENV
-337 FRVRGHYG
+337 RVHGHYG
-345 HYYEKLDNLQRK
+345 HYYDKFDNLQRK

-363 LSHISQRVEDYYKL
+363 LSHISQKVEDYYKL
-377 KGQVVPPPPPPDWT
+377 KGRVAPPPPPPDWT

-427 QQKKKEEHLKNHQQ
+427 QQKIKEEQLKNHQQ
-441 NMSRKNEMKEQEYL
+441 NMSRKNEIKEQEYL

-460 IREEYHSDIKE
+460 IREEYHSHIKE
-471 FRFRAGVVQGGVKFE
+471 FRFKAGVLQENQKIQDKTYLVGQVKAEHQSGNKDTSGTGEESLQVYTYSVRKSVIQTDFFFLPFQDMEENFKQVRLQDRQDQTILEKKHSTKGGVKFE
-486 INLDVCFPEED
+486 INLDVCFAEED
-497 SIQEAEELDKLNE
+497 SIQEAEVLDKRSE
-510 TLTFVDGENLKEKLV
+510 TSTFVDGENLKEKLV
-525 EVYEN
+525 EVYEK
-530 HTDRALEKLSDYP
+530 HTDTAVEELSDYS

-576 ACPTMAGNELADHV
+576 ACPTMAGNE
-590 ILPEDIPEN
+590 
-599 RKQWKQTP
+599 
-607 PETLLNILA
+607 
-616 KAELSDDS
+616 
-624 FICFEEDEEGRLTL
+624 
-638 LPPKENKEDDSETY
+638 
-652 SVAVD
+652 
-657 EGRHEP
+657 
-663 RSDDEDTNF
+663 
-672 EDSEDEL
+672 
-679 RRELEESLEKLSTS
+679 
-693 PAERTMESHNFSIN
+693 
-707 KGQTDEEKTSLP
+707 
-719 HKLGKSDDDLEN
+719 
-731 YHGDKQLNTQ
+731 
-741 ETVLTDPKVLIPHGV
+741 
-756 QADGGLS
+756 
-763 QVSLQ
+763 
-768 LLKGNVNPEH
+768 
-778 HIITD
+778 
-783 IQLFTQ
+783 
-789 TLQQFSK
+789 
-796 GSDLQRM
+796 
-803 VFFGPEL
+803 
-810 ANRNNGIF
+810 
-818 TGALFHFQWNI
+818 
-829 QESLNITWWIHKT
+829 
-842 GASPSSPEG
+842 
-851 KDVIQCP
+851 
-858 RRIHHN
+858 
-864 HIAAG
+864 
-869 TNQAVHESEEVV
+869 
-881 VDKFQFAEERT
+881 
-892 ACNEGSISRTPHSS
+892 
-906 TTKQMHKIPLRNNAG
+906 
-921 SNNEHSNLK
+921 
-930 QARNFKICN
+930 
-939 CFKELLCM
+939 
-947 ALSEKDLKV
+947 
-956 EL
+956 

>member
-1 MEHEY
+1 
-6 IMDKYEIIKQI
+6 MDKYEIIKQI

-207 KHPFQGNSLHE
+207 KHPVSTFQGNSLHE

-227 FQPVSPNYSYD
+227 FPPVSPNYSYD
-238 LRMLISQLF
+238 LRILISQLF

-260 LRKPFLHKF
+260 LRKPFLQKL
-269 VLRYLPPEVAQEELS
+269 VLRYLPPEVTQEELS
-284 HTVVYRK
+284 HAVVHRK

-308 QKSRVQ
+308 QKTRVQ

-320 SGIPQTSR
+320 SGIVMPFKKQELFQRNEWKPPSRNSR
-328 FNMAERPET
+328 FNMAERPESI
-337 FRVRGHYG
+337 RVHGHYG
-345 HYYEKLDNLQRK
+345 HYYEKLDSLQRK

-377 KGQVVPPPPPPDWT
+377 KGRVEPPPSPPDWT

-427 QQKKKEEHLKNHQQ
+427 QQKAKEEHLKNHQQ

-471 FRFRAGVVQGGVKFE
+471 FRFRAGVLQENQKIQDKTYLVRQRKAEHQSENKGISGTGEESLQVSLQRMSFKLVFFLFFQDMEENFKQVRLQDRQDQTMLEKKHNTKGGVKFE

-497 SIQEAEELDKLNE
+497 SIQEAEVLDKLNE

-530 HTDRALEKLSDYP
+530 HTDRALGKLSDYP
-543 TESIHDMK
+543 TESIHDVK

-576 ACPTMAGNELADHV
+576 ACPTMTGNE
-590 ILPEDIPEN
+590 
-599 RKQWKQTP
+599 
-607 PETLLNILA
+607 
-616 KAELSDDS
+616 
-624 FICFEEDEEGRLTL
+624 
-638 LPPKENKEDDSETY
+638 
-652 SVAVD
+652 
-657 EGRHEP
+657 
-663 RSDDEDTNF
+663 
-672 EDSEDEL
+672 
-679 RRELEESLEKLSTS
+679 
-693 PAERTMESHNFSIN
+693 
-707 KGQTDEEKTSLP
+707 
-719 HKLGKSDDDLEN
+719 
-731 YHGDKQLNTQ
+731 
-741 ETVLTDPKVLIPHGV
+741 
-756 QADGGLS
+756 
-763 QVSLQ
+763 
-768 LLKGNVNPEH
+768 
-778 HIITD
+778 
-783 IQLFTQ
+783 
-789 TLQQFSK
+789 
-796 GSDLQRM
+796 
-803 VFFGPEL
+803 
-810 ANRNNGIF
+810 
-818 TGALFHFQWNI
+818 
-829 QESLNITWWIHKT
+829 
-842 GASPSSPEG
+842 
-851 KDVIQCP
+851 
-858 RRIHHN
+858 
-864 HIAAG
+864 
-869 TNQAVHESEEVV
+869 
-881 VDKFQFAEERT
+881 
-892 ACNEGSISRTPHSS
+892 
-906 TTKQMHKIPLRNNAG
+906 
-921 SNNEHSNLK
+921 
-930 QARNFKICN
+930 
-939 CFKELLCM
+939 
-947 ALSEKDLKV
+947 
-956 EL
+956 